1 MENKENRDSLKMPD
15 IPGIEGYETA
25 GLSDGRAK
33 SSAFQLEQED
43 ESVEAGKELLKEE
56 AMESMEEDNA
66 GIGGSALAMAV
77 TSPVQQEDSFTFN
90 ESDLQGGDMGKVKKD
105 ESGRMFI
112 TLSDGANKGTN
123 VFISEPAAE
132 MYSAKA
138 GGLLQ
143 GGDYTAKKNANG
155 EYELQLNAPDMYKD
169 QQENVD
175 EID

>member
-1 MENKENRDSLKMPD
+1 
-15 IPGIEGYETA
+15 
-25 GLSDGRAK
+25 
-33 SSAFQLEQED
+33 
-43 ESVEAGKELLKEE
+43 
-56 AMESMEEDNA
+56 MESMEEDNA

-90 ESDLQGGDMGKVKKD
+90 ESDLRGGDMGKVKKD

-132 MYSAKA
+132 MYSAKT

-169 QQENVD
+169 QQENID